1 MNIGSI
7 IDKVNSTRLKHGVD
21 ILSSFHTRHTKSNNL
36 EKVVNWLNS
45 ELQKACKDNQ
55 VFFQNYTKIDQNQTF
70 YLKNLIC
77 KKPGITGTANNNT
90 IIIGAHYD
98 SRASNLNNT
107 KVRAPGADD
116 NASGVSGLLELARI
130 LSPFNLNYNI
140 QFVLFSGEEQGKW
153 GSIFM

>member
-55 VFFQNYTKIDQNQTF
+55 VFFRTIPKSIKTKLFI
-70 YLKNLIC
+70 LKISSA
-77 KKPGITGTANNNT
+77 KSQA
-90 IIIGAHYD
+90 
-98 SRASNLNNT
+98 
-107 KVRAPGADD
+107 
-116 NASGVSGLLELARI
+116 
-130 LSPFNLNYNI
+130 
-140 QFVLFSGEEQGKW
+140 
-153 GSIFM
+153 